1 MVFVKN
7 REYGANMAGEM
18 ILVVDDNDVNCLV
31 ADSMLKILG
40 YKTFV
45 AKSGAE
51 AVDFASKTK
60 FDLILMDWQMP
71 EMNGFDTATAIWNN
85 SALNKTT
92 KILAVTANAFS
103 EDRKTCLQHG
113 FKDVLTKPFNVD
125 QLQVMLEQH
134 LD

>member
-1 MVFVKN
+1 
-7 REYGANMAGEM
+7 MAGEM

-71 EMNGFDTATAIWNN
+71 EMNGFDTATAIWG
-85 SALNKTT
+85 SVGKLVSELN
-92 KILAVTANAFS
+92 FS
-103 EDRKTCLQHG
+103 STNRFPQQH
-113 FKDVLTKPFNVD
+113 FL
-125 QLQVMLEQH
+125 
-134 LD
+134 